1 VVCWIRRRQIEKKIR
16 KSKEKKMSGISRIS
30 IKKENPRGIQGK
42 MRAWKRV
49 TQCTT
54 VRFLV

>member
-1 VVCWIRRRQIEKKIR
+1 VGGGLLGKEGTNEKKIR
-16 KSKEKKMSGISRIS
+16 KSKEKKMGGIS
-30 IKKENPRGIQGK
+30 IKKENPRGIQGET
-42 MRAWKRV
+42 RARKRV

>member
-1 VVCWIRRRQIEKKIR
+1 VEFCLLGNEGTNEKKI
-16 KSKEKKMSGISRIS
+16 MGGIS
-30 IKKENPRGIQGK
+30 IKKGNPRGIQGES
-42 MRAWKRV
+42 RARKRV